1 MDKNLRIEIIL
12 GLAVVVGIF
21 IFTNLGNEIKFIGE
35 NFIEDW
41 FIDLGNSFIQ
51 FAVII
56 NFAYEIVPESLQVI
70 GLGAIYI
77 KAIETGANPLL
88 FIVGGVAGKLIGQ
101 MLLYFIGYYGIRAL
115 GKKTSFAGANH
126 FLHKYHFLAYLLPP
140 FTGALG
146 DLILVYSGIRKI
158 NLMRII
164 PILLI
169 ADIIDQV
176 RWYAITVGQLQI
188 VDQLN

>member
-1 MDKNLRIEIIL
+1 MNANLRIEIVI
-12 GLAVVVGIF
+12 GLAVVVGIL
-21 IFTNLGNEIKFIGE
+21 IFTGLGNGIKFIGE

-51 FAVII
+51 FAVAI
-56 NFAYEIVPESLQVI
+56 NFLYEIVPESLQVI

-77 KAIETGANPLL
+77 KAIESGANPLL
-88 FIVGGVAGKLIGQ
+88 FILGGTAGKLIGQ
-101 MLLYFIGYYGIRAL
+101 IGLYMAGYYGIKAIGR
-115 GKKTSFAGANH
+115 KTNLAGANH

-146 DLILVYSGIRKI
+146 DLILVYSGIKRVH
-158 NLMRII
+158 LVRII
-164 PILLI
+164 PILLV

-176 RWYAITVGQLQI
+176 RWYAITMGQLEI
-188 VDQLN
+188 VDSLN